1 MCMAP
6 DTVKS
11 VDVGAAH
18 RRRLVLCLLLS
29 LSLVALDSTGVAT
42 TLPQLA
48 RELGGDIDVAW
59 VFASYLLAQTVITPL
74 AGRVA
79 DIYGRRMVL
88 ISGLILFVIGS
99 LGAGFAPSMALLVA
113 FRVVQG
119 VGAAALVT
127 TVNTLIGDLYPV
139 SERGRIQGW
148 VATVWAV
155 TSISGP
161 AIGGLIA
168 ELATWR
174 LIFLINIPV
183 GCTAIWSAIFD
194 LRGHDTRQNTVR
206 VDYGGALLLIAAS
219 GLLNFWLLQEGEVWG
234 WVSAR
239 SAFLV
244 GCVVVA
250 ILVLI
255 PMELRRPDPLL
266 QMRLWSTRAVSAPL
280 VLSGVA
286 GVIYIALATF
296 LPTWSAQTAMRAS
309 PIEAGG
315 LLASTGLSW
324 SAASAAASLLYRMAG
339 YRRTVLVGAGLT
351 LAATVG
357 LVQLRNTS
365 TILPVLVTC
374 AVLGAGLGLLNT
386 TLLVALQSTTHRHT
400 RGGLTGTLLFSRYL
414 GQTAGAAL
422 AGAVGLPAR
431 GMLSSGAQRA
441 ATSAGSG
448 QLVNG
453 TSAGGN
459 LIEVSASDAALRL
472 FLAVACAAAAMLV
485 IGIFMTEPSSDR
497 GTTARQASSPP
508 NGRGEL

>member
-1 MCMAP
+1 MFMAP
-6 DTVKS
+6 DTVTS
-11 VDVGAAH
+11 ADVGTAH

-29 LSLVALDSTGVAT
+29 LSLVALDSTAVAT

-48 RELGGDIDVAW
+48 RELGGNIDVAW
-59 VFASYLLAQTVITPL
+59 VFASYLLAQTVVTPL
-74 AGRVA
+74 AGRAA

-88 ISGLILFVIGS
+88 NSGLALFVTGS
-99 LGAGFAPSMALLVA
+99 LGAGLAPSMAFLVGC
-113 FRVVQG
+113 RVVQG

-127 TVNTLIGDLYPV
+127 TVNTLIGDLYPM

-194 LRGHDTRQNTVR
+194 LRGHDARQNTSR
-206 VDYGGALLLIAAS
+206 VDYCGAVLLIAAS
-219 GLLNFWLLQEGEVWG
+219 GLLNFWLLQEGEAWG

-244 GCVVVA
+244 GSVVLTV
-250 ILVLI
+250 LVLI
-255 PMELRRPDPLL
+255 PVELRRSDPLL
-266 QMRLWSTRAVSAPL
+266 QMRLWATRAVSVPL

-286 GVIYIALATF
+286 GVIYIALAAF
-296 LPTWSAQTAMRAS
+296 LPTWSAHTAMRAS

-324 SAASAAASLLYRMAG
+324 SAASAMASSVYRMAG
-339 YRRTVLVGAGLT
+339 HRRTVLAGAALT
-351 LAATVG
+351 LAATVA

-365 TILPVLVTC
+365 TIFPVLVTC

-386 TLLVALQSTTHRHT
+386 TLLVALQSVTQRHV

-414 GQTAGAAL
+414 GQTVGAAL
-422 AGAVGLPAR
+422 AGAVGLPAG
-431 GMLSSGAQRA
+431 GMLSSGPQRA
-441 ATSAGSG
+441 TPGSA

-453 TSAGGN
+453 SSAVGS
-459 LIEVSASDAALRL
+459 LIEASASDAALRL
-472 FLAVACAAAAMLV
+472 FLAVSCAAAVMLL
-485 IGIFMTEPSSDR
+485 IGIFMTEPSQERDA
-497 GTTARQASSPP
+497 TAGRASPP
-508 NGRGEL
+508 QNGRGKP